1 MAATDDERAGEQN
14 NQKKSI
20 ENQKQNDANIYRTYD
35 IIIIISKFVMEDI
48 LCVFL
53 CVAWW
58 MDSDKKKLLSI
69 IYVCVYRAAVKWSNK
84 NISRE
89 RDREREKRLM

>member
-48 LCVFL
+48 LCVFFVC
-53 CVAWW
+53 CV
-58 MDSDKKKLLSI
+58 MNGF
-69 IYVCVYRAAVKWSNK
+69 R
-84 NISRE
+84 
-89 RDREREKRLM
+89 